1 MEIKSIKM
9 CNTLLFS
16 TISFVRKYKPALIPV
31 DRRPRGLF
39 WYQLYVMVDLEQEL
53 QEREKMVEVHRKHKK
68 KEEADINRFLESHN
82 NLFQGAKIYYLIRM

>member
-1 MEIKSIKM
+1 MEGVQNV
-9 CNTLLFS
+9 CF
-16 TISFVRKYKPALIPV
+16 LITC
-31 DRRPRGLF
+31 
-39 WYQLYVMVDLEQEL
+39 VMVDLEQEL